1 MQKEIWINNVLNKIY
16 IFLFDFSN
24 ILFQLNRVFF
34 ASNDRFDLRNLKLI
48 ILLIIFQNCNWGW
61 NFINLF
67 GRKLS
72 IMFDSLI
79 IFTVLLSRYI
89 QVNISLSQIFFLTLN
104 CINCILNLFGL
115 CFHLLVNFLRLLQ
128 SLCFEFANSWL

>member
-1 MQKEIWINNVLNKIY
+1 MQKEIWIIYVLNKIN
-16 IFLFDFSN
+16 IFLFDFCD
-24 ILFQLNRVFF
+24 ILFLLNRVFF
-34 ASNDRFDLRNLKLI
+34 ASNDRLDLGYLKLI
-48 ILLIIFQNCNWGW
+48 ILLIIFQNCNWGR

-89 QVNISLSQIFFLTLN
+89 QVNISLSQILFLTLN
-104 CINCILNLFGL
+104 CIYCILNLFGL
-115 CFHLLVNFLRLLQ
+115 CFHLLVIFLRKLQ
-128 SLCFEFANSWL
+128 SFCLEFADS